1 MRAKVHQGLL
11 VSKQFDSKWFGAM
24 SAWLTQGVLI
34 YLANIISTCVC
45 EGVSR

>member
-24 SAWLTQGVLI
+24 V
-34 YLANIISTCVC
+34 NFTCQL
-45 EGVSR
+45 G